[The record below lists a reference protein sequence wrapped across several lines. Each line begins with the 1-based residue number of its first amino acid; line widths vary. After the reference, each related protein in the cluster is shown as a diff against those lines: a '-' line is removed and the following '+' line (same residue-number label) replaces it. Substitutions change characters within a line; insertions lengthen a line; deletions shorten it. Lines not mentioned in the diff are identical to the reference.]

1 MIGRDMLQTNSGK
14 VFKNNFKNFL
24 RYFKTINNQKTTTNK
39 ISVDLSIDS
48 NSIKDYNLKYLK
60 LISINH
66 YSNSIDYDINQ
77 NVFGNDNLYNNT
89 SSLES
94 QLSNI
99 DIKTST
105 YKVTGLKTIQKNLS
119 SLLGSI
125 DSLSNKNIKPNMKS
139 FENIYEFKE
148 IQELYTLFF
157 NLEYNNN
164 ESSNNKNIYD
174 LIIYAYDSKD
184 KIIDRF
190 ELLNQN
196 ILSYTETDLTKK
208 NKLIEY
214 TNINNMF
221 EIHYNEYLNDNQNR
235 TINLL
240 LNPDIE
246 KLINEFELNNSNKMI
261 KNIEIL
267 EIYNKKIIDQKRIEY
282 DNKNKNIELTFNKK
296 IEVLGDNDKNIEYRI
311 IITDYLSRIWT
322 YVKSI
327 NNIKIT
333 SFQNIIRN
341 SIKDIFLNYIA
352 YENVFKCE
360 ISLYNLLIN
369 KNLYLKSL
377 EISGIELIN
386 NCYVNDQ
393 KIEKI
398 DFENNNLYTI
408 FSGNDSIKFYILD
421 TDFSKNIENLI
432 VNNENLKISFYDKKE
447 KKNVLFY
454 KKIFLDYFET
464 TNQKS
469 LNITNSDLDNYIKVK
484 NDMTMYNI
492 NYNLSLNNFD
502 NFKRLSIE
510 SDNLLSLNYQTFLDE
525 DSKNLFFQQINQIF
539 NFYVVF
545 KKNIITNNQF
555 VEKFE
560 IAKVSINLENIDV
573 SFEDNKIKDSIL
585 DQNLLY
591 KKIFFESK
599 VFVIPNNLFNS
610 NVYEIKKRIKSIIN
624 TNNNILINNDEE
636 INQIYRI
643 LKKIND
649 KNIQNIDDFDM
660 SYLYNLFSI
669 NNTYARSNIKIFE
682 NSDFLSNKINL
693 NKKVYIENNKIN
705 NFLNKNYLEF
715 DILINVEELNRS
727 NVKSNAIISFFNDL
741 VRKKKVSFDKFYNKT
756 NNEISKFDMYDL
768 FLSTKKII
776 SYEEYIEIYSEMN
789 NNFIMTY
796 SFISKDQVK
805 LNFKVDRSKCVKLNN
820 FIHLIKSNGITGLNL
835 ANLYQKINFS
845 SDVLSYFDDNNN
857 EVNISISFESSYVY
871 HDFEIFV

>member
-1 MIGRDMLQTNSGK
+1 MLQTNSGK